1 MKISTK
7 GLVIWEVKTGEAD
20 RVITLLTPRGIV
32 SAYAKNSLRPKNK
45 LTSATSVF
53 SYSDFELYEG
63 RNMYNVDDA
72 MQVSQF
78 HDVTYDVL
86 DYALAVYLAD
96 LTRNLAPI
104 DDDAVAFLSLFLNTL
119 YLLDAKK
126 FPQEH
131 IKAVFEMKLSCLA
144 GYMPELHSCGICGS
158 EISDDC
164 YFDITNGYI
173 RCVRCT
179 AQIFRDIEA
188 CPLGT
193 LKALRYI
200 ANTDPQKCFSF
211 SLGDLSLLSSISEKF
226 VIERLDKSCST
237 LEYYKSLFI

>member
-1 MKISTK
+1 MKVSIK

-20 RVITLLTPRGIV
+20 RVITILTPKGIV
-32 SAYAKNSLRPKNK
+32 SAYARNSLRPKNK

-63 RNMYNVDDA
+63 KNMYNVDDA
-72 MQVSQF
+72 MPVSQF
-78 HDVTYDVL
+78 HDVTFDVF

-96 LTRNLAPI
+96 LTRNLAPV

-119 YLLDAKK
+119 YLLDEKK
-126 FPQEH
+126 YSREH
-131 IKAVFEMKLSCLA
+131 IKSVFEMKLCCLA
-144 GYMPELHSCGICGS
+144 GYMPELISCGICGN
-158 EISDDC
+158 EIKGDC
-164 YFDITNGYI
+164 YFDIINGFV

-179 AQIFRDIEA
+179 PGISHDNEA

-200 ANTDPQKCFSF
+200 ASSEPQKCFSF
-211 SLGDLSLLSSISEKF
+211 SLSDVSYLSRISEKF

-237 LEYYKSLFI
+237 LEYYKSLYI